1 MVSTTEVQAEV
12 IEALSKIRGGK
23 SKYAIIQLNDN
34 NAVLFKAGDKDATFD
49 TLKSDLQM
57 DVPSYIVYNLTWTT
71 DDSRIQNK
79 ILFINFVPDACSN
92 MALKFSYANYKEAV
106 KSKVN
111 PINKEL
117 QINDEA
123 DLNEAEWIEDF

>member
-12 IEALSKIRGGK
+12 IEALQKIRGGK
-23 SKYAIIQLNDN
+23 SKYAIIQLNDS
-34 NAVLFKAGDKDATFD
+34 NAVLYKAGDKEATFD

-92 MALKFSYANYKEAV
+92 M
-106 KSKVN
+106 
-111 PINKEL
+111 
-117 QINDEA
+117 
-123 DLNEAEWIEDF
+123 

>member
-1 MVSTTEVQAEV
+1 MLA
-12 IEALSKIRGGK
+12 K
-23 SKYAIIQLNDN
+23 SA
-34 NAVLFKAGDKDATFD
+34 DKEATFE
-49 TLKSDLQM
+49 TLKGELQM

-71 DDSRIQNK
+71 DDSRKMDK
-79 ILFINFVPDACSN
+79 ILFINFVPDECSN

-117 QINDEA
+117 QINDSA
-123 DLNEAEWIEDF
+123 DLSEASWIEDFWKGWCQVVIDSAVFASVWFTQSQQAQLCTTKPPF